1 MYHYHNHDHI
11 HPPVLVCGL
20 WVLEMGIVQYNAP
33 FIYGLEWAL
42 AWVAGLL
49 VVQLI
54 AALLSPP
61 LQVAAPFPYPAYQSY
76 QVQCPIQV
84 PYELVNQVAIVL
96 SSNTFSAAISKAE
109 SSGWN
114 KKIVASSRHNQ
125 LSQQAPTTL

>member
-20 WVLEMGIVQYNAP
+20 SVLEMGIVQYNAP

-61 LQVAAPFPYPAYQSY
+61 LQVAAPFPYPAFQPY

-84 PYELVNQVAIVL
+84 PYELVLIL
-96 SSNTFSAAISKAE
+96 SKTLAYFYR
-109 SSGWN
+109 
-114 KKIVASSRHNQ
+114 KIVASSRYNQ